1 MTLTIILAALL
12 VVVSALC
19 IIIVVRWH
27 RKSEAM
33 DRMIAEV
40 SNTKI
45 ELEAREYAL
54 NKRQNE
60 YELWEKQLKV
70 DTKISA
76 RSKNIYANKTVE
88 DPDNSMP
95 DKPDKA
101 TYKKLA
107 SQFGYSAYK
116 FFKQYVRRS
125 HEDGKTTYSLDL
137 NIYPF
142 NE

>member
-45 ELEAREYAL
+45 
-54 NKRQNE
+54 
-60 YELWEKQLKV
+60 
-70 DTKISA
+70 SA
-76 RSKNIYANKTVE
+76 RSKHIYANKTVE